1 MSRFTATMAR
11 VLLMSSLESTKSHT
25 LRGLLGVLGR
35 RGARRCTRRPAA
47 PTAAA
52 ASAAGGARRV
62 SDTTLRVRVSSSSVT
77 ISQDRAA
84 CLRISPI
91 LAALRREERW
101 AQKETDISGWIR
113 D

>member
-1 MSRFTATMAR
+1 M
-11 VLLMSSLESTKSHT
+11 
-25 LRGLLGVLGR
+25 
-35 RGARRCTRRPAA
+35 
-47 PTAAA
+47 
-52 ASAAGGARRV
+52 

-101 AQKETDISGWIR
+101 AEKETDISGWIR